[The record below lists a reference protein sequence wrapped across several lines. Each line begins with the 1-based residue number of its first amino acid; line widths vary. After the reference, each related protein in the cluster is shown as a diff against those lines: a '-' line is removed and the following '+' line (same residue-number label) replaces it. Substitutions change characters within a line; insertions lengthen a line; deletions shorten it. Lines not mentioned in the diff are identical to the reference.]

1 LLLGKIQ
8 IGKTSG
14 LSNYLY
20 TLAIPDKNGE
30 QCKATNKLIFKLVW
44 NKTNNN
50 NNDHHQIK
58 GQTMHQNEDLAI
70 FGMVKLHNLMIT
82 SRMRRYMILLDNN
95 KNPLAICKDV
105 LALENTESKW
115 QRCI

>member
-1 LLLGKIQ
+1 MIGLLLLRKIQ
-8 IGKTSG
+8 IVKTSG

-44 NKTNNN
+44 NKTYNN

-58 GQTMHQNEDLAI
+58 GQTMHQNGDTAI
-70 FGMVKLHNLMIT
+70 FDMVKLHNLMIT
-82 SRMRRYMILLDNN
+82 
-95 KNPLAICKDV
+95 
-105 LALENTESKW
+105 
-115 QRCI
+115 

>member
-8 IGKTSG
+8 IGKT
-14 LSNYLY
+14 
-20 TLAIPDKNGE
+20 
-30 QCKATNKLIFKLVW
+30 
-44 NKTNNN
+44 NNN
-50 NNDHHQIK
+50 HNDHHQIK

-70 FGMVKLHNLMIT
+70 FGMIKLHNLMIT